1 MSHSW
6 SLWASSIYP
15 STGGIW
21 AKFACCHPIWY
32 SVGSSSLQI
41 KDLRTHFST
50 VAYSG
55 CRVKPCWFRNFPV
68 CSPRIFLPAWEGGS
82 HPCGQTR
89 GGCDNAFDLADSST
103 SLCFSL
109 CVCRKGE
116 KGVHSLKFCSP
127 MFFLKDNIC
136 WCNA

>member
-21 AKFACCHPIWY
+21 AKIACYHPIWC

-41 KDLRTHFST
+41 RKDLRTHFST
-50 VAYSG
+50 VAHSG

-89 GGCDNAFDLADSST
+89 RLAVIMSST
-103 SLCFSL
+103 LQVLLLLSASVSVCVGREKREFTARSFSHLCFF
-109 CVCRKGE
+109 KG
-116 KGVHSLKFCSP
+116 
-127 MFFLKDNIC
+127 
-136 WCNA
+136 